1 MNSVIT
7 EKKDRAAIVTINRPK
22 ALNALNRDTLE
33 ELLACFTALEE
44 DREIAAVIIT
54 GAGDKAFVAGADISA
69 MQDMDTLAGREFG
82 QLGQR
87 VMNSVETFSRPV
99 IGAIN
104 GFALGGGC
112 ELALACDF
120 RIASDSARFGQP
132 EVNLGVIPGFGGSQ
146 RLPRLVGTGHAM
158 ELLVTGEI
166 IDAEQACRIG
176 LVNRVVSAAQLMDE
190 CLQVVEKIS
199 RKGPLAVR
207 LCKEAVRGG
216 MQMDIDRACRYE
228 SELFGI
234 CFASADQKEGMRA
247 FLEKRPANF

>member
-1 MNSVIT
+1 M
-7 EKKDRAAIVTINRPK
+7 
-22 ALNALNRDTLE
+22 
-33 ELLACFTALEE
+33 
-44 DREIAAVIIT
+44 
-54 GAGDKAFVAGADISA
+54 
-69 MQDMDTLAGREFG
+69 
-82 QLGQR
+82 
-87 VMNSVETFSRPV
+87 
-99 IGAIN
+99 
-104 GFALGGGC
+104 
-112 ELALACDF
+112 
-120 RIASDSARFGQP
+120 
-132 EVNLGVIPGFGGSQ
+132 
-146 RLPRLVGTGHAM
+146 VGTGHAM

>member
-1 MNSVIT
+1 MNNVIT

-33 ELLACFTALEE
+33 ELLACFAALEE
-44 DREIAAVIIT
+44 DREIAAAIIT

-120 RIASDSARFGQP
+120 RIASETARFGQP

-146 RLPRLVGTGHAM
+146 RLPRLVGAGHAM